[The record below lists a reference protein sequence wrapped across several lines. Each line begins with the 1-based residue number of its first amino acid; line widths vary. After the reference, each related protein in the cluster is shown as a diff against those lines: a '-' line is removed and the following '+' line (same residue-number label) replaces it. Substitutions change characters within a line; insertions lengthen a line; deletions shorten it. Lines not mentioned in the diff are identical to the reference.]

1 MCCSPWDH
9 KESDTT
15 ELLNNNKSLQT
26 LYYLSQ
32 KYWHHPLPLITFCNL
47 FSVQKLLLL
56 APPLKY
62 VWNLTT
68 SCELHYW
75 NHFPNNVVSHLSYC
89 NSLLTDFSPPLL
101 PLNTLFSSKQ
111 SEEYGRPLNIG
122 VTWCSPSTKLR
133 VYNLE
138 WALCIYSSIYLDSTN
153 WVSCSTVKFTIERN
167 PHINELKQFK
177 HFLFRVTCTL
187 QSQVILNLV
196 LTCYLSR

>member
-1 MCCSPWDH
+1 MASSFASHYFLQPLLCSKITSVGSTFKICMKSDH
-9 KESDTT
+9 FLWTT
-15 ELLNNNKSLQT
+15 LLK
-26 LYYLSQ
+26 
-32 KYWHHPLPLITFCNL
+32 PLPKQCRL
-47 FSVQKLLLL
+47 S
-56 APPLKY
+56 
-62 VWNLTT
+62 
-68 SCELHYW
+68 SEL
-75 NHFPNNVVSHLSYC
+75 C

>member
-15 ELLNNNKSLQT
+15 ELLNNNNKSLKT

-32 KYWHHPLPLITFCNL
+32 KYWHHPLPLISFCNL

-75 NHFPNNVVSHLSYC
+75 NHFPNNVISHLSHC

-101 PLNTLFSSKQ
+101 PLNTLVSSKQ

-122 VTWCSPSTKLR
+122 VTGAHPPLSWGCITWSGPS
-133 VYNLE
+133 V
-138 WALCIYSSIYLDSTN
+138 
-153 WVSCSTVKFTIERN
+153 STVLYIWIPPTEYHVVLSNLLLKEI
-167 PHINELKQFK
+167 HI
-177 HFLFRVTCTL
+177 
-187 QSQVILNLV
+187 
-196 LTCYLSR
+196 